1 MTGNGLHHLFMVIY
15 GMVYYCFAHI
25 TPKIDNE
32 TMGRMMIN
40 HQLCEYP
47 VPDKPMS
54 PARSNSQR
62 ESK

>member
-32 TMGRMMIN
+32 TMG
-40 HQLCEYP
+40 LYP
-47 VPDKPMS
+47 LVIS
-54 PARSNSQR
+54 RNYGNIC
-62 ESK
+62 